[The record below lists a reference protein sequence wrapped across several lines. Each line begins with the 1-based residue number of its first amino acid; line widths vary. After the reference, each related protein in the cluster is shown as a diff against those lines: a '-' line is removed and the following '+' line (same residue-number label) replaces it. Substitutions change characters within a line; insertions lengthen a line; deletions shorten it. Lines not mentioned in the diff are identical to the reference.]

1 MYAQPGFRPSERPKP
16 YHQGWSW
23 YQMLFTSGWL
33 ENITDQLY
41 WNIKDLR
48 LESDGQGL
56 SGDWNTFFLA
66 GIIGY
71 LAGGWKRKIFSSDRL
86 LHITFLIC
94 MVIPCGLSIYYSF
107 FYSDYQ
113 PQGRYLMPMLIP
125 FLYFVTT
132 GLTLVLEKIPQKVN
146 RMLYGGIYIFFHIDI
161 CSKFLLCSCADID
174 FKKGLDNPQFFSYIM
189 SKRTIK
195 TVL

>member
-1 MYAQPGFRPSERPKP
+1 MASDVI
-16 YHQGWSW
+16 
-23 YQMLFTSGWL
+23 TSGWL
-33 ENITDQLY
+33 RTSLISF
-41 WNIKDLR
+41 IGILR
-48 LESDGQGL
+48 TC
-56 SGDWNTFFLA
+56 DWNLMGRGYLGIGILFLA

-107 FYSDYQ
+107 YSDYQ

-125 FLYFVTT
+125 LLYFVTT

-146 RMLYGGIYIFFHIDI
+146 RMLYGGIYMFFILISAASFYYVHALI
-161 CSKFLLCSCADID
+161 
-174 FKKGLDNPQFFSYIM
+174 
-189 SKRTIK
+189 
-195 TVL
+195 

>member
-1 MYAQPGFRPSERPKP
+1 MGRGYLGI
-16 YHQGWSW
+16 GI
-23 YQMLFTSGWL
+23 L
-33 ENITDQLY
+33 
-41 WNIKDLR
+41 
-48 LESDGQGL
+48 
-56 SGDWNTFFLA
+56 FLA

-107 FYSDYQ
+107 YSDYQ

-132 GLTLVLEKIPQKVN
+132 GLTLVLEKIPQKSKSYVIRWN
-146 RMLYGGIYIFFHIDI
+146 LYVFHIDI

-174 FKKGLDNPQFFSYIM
+174 FKKGLDNPRFFLYNV
-189 SKRTIK
+189 KRTIK

>member
-1 MYAQPGFRPSERPKP
+1 MMVISLDFEQRINMGKCMHSRDSVRQNGRR
-16 YHQGWSW
+16 HIIRVGHGH
-23 YQMLFTSGWL
+23 QMLFTSGWL
-33 ENITDQLY
+33 RTSLISF
-41 WNIKDLR
+41 IGILR
-48 LESDGQGL
+48 TC
-56 SGDWNTFFLA
+56 DWNLMGRGYLGIGILFLA

-107 FYSDYQ
+107 YSDYQ

-125 FLYFVTT
+125 LLYFVTT

-146 RMLYGGIYIFFHIDI
+146 RMLYGGIYMFFILISAASFYYVHALI
-161 CSKFLLCSCADID
+161 
-174 FKKGLDNPQFFSYIM
+174 
-189 SKRTIK
+189 
-195 TVL
+195 